1 MDSLF
6 DMRPDRPG
14 YRLQRLEV
22 FNWGTFDSAAGQIY
36 CFEPDGRTA
45 LLVGHNGS
53 GKSTLVDSILTLLVD
68 SRTRNYN
75 VAAGAGKRERT
86 AKSYI
91 KGAFDRTA
99 NESHTS
105 SVRYLRPSGNHLS
118 AVSAVFHDEQLGK
131 SFTLTQILYLK
142 ADADDKVF
150 AIADKTL
157 RLDQVLPG
165 LQKSDQIREHLAGF
179 GYQTTKTYA
188 EYQRWLTKRTHMRG
202 KAIDMFNQTVAV
214 KDIQSL
220 NKFVRDHMLEARDWR
235 ERVQKILTHFEDLS
249 VAHQELVRARRAE
262 ALLIPVEKRGEEFRR
277 KAAQLDSL
285 ERQVAAADIY
295 FPTQLI
301 FLFEPKIKVNQ
312 NNIEQLSATVKRLD
326 REVEEKNSVI
336 YGLTEDI
343 KREGGE
349 RLRKLPDLI
358 ELEQTHLQ
366 HKRPACEAFH
376 SNLTTCGI
384 KGIVNSAARFTKAQE
399 HVETVVISSRAK
411 IADLEAELEDAIG
424 VKREVNSELASDREE
439 LSVLQQRRTN
449 LPPNFAAMRTQICHG
464 LQLDEAMLPFAAE
477 LIAVDSQH
485 HDWEAS
491 IEMVLHSF
499 ARSLLVPDRYY
510 AKVRRFVEQNR
521 IIDKFGKGQRLEY
534 IRVEKA
540 QGSAGDR
547 VHPKAIVNK
556 LEFKPRH
563 DLAPWVRG
571 EVLRRFKHQC
581 CDSVEEFND
590 ISAWA
595 VTVNRHVKATAGRH
609 QKDDRDRT
617 IDPRYFVL
625 GWDNTAK
632 KERIA
637 RHIQE
642 LESQLEAGNQKIS
655 NCQSLLAAQRR
666 VLHAA
671 AEANR
676 VSDFDKIDIA
686 RHEKAIKMLQ
696 AEKCQLEESN
706 DTVRELRQQ
715 LKAEEK
721 LKVKL
726 VAERQAR
733 FEEQVKLQVQV
744 DAVKKMVENAREK
757 LNAAKVDGGSDQL
770 TGVFETI
777 TEALGQP
784 PLSFDDFTPREQKW
798 KDDTRAEIRRLRDP
812 VDELRDRLLDA
823 MLKYLREFKEEQN
836 DLNATV
842 QSLDSFLALLR
853 RLRRED
859 LPRYEDKFKERLND
873 QVSQEIGLFHNAL
886 REERR
891 QIERKIDQ
899 LNEALSN
906 VVYNPGTFMRL
917 QPRPVQDREIDDF
930 RRSLAECLADSMEH
944 TDEANQARFSRIQ
957 KLVERLGD
965 KERTTWRNKVI
976 DVRNWYDFAAQE
988 VEKQTQ
994 SLKSCY
1000 DGSSGQS
1007 GGEKAKLAFTILVAA
1022 LAYQFDIDPNGAT
1035 PGRFQFVV
1043 VDEMFSK
1050 VDDQNAMFA
1059 LRLFQQFGLQL
1070 LIVAPLDAKAR
1081 VTEPFVDRYLHVV
1094 KDTTTNCSQLYNMT
1108 AEDYDSVVK
1117 QVNLT
1122 S

>member
-22 FNWGTFDSAAGQIY
+22 FNWGTFDSSAGQIY

-105 SVRYLRPSGNHLS
+105 SVRFLRPVGNHLS

-142 ADADDKVF
+142 ADSDDKVF
-150 AIADKTL
+150 AIADTGL
-157 RLDQVLPG
+157 HLDEVLPG
-165 LQKSDQIREHLAGF
+165 LQKSDQIREHLSGF
-179 GYQTTKTYA
+179 GYQTTKTYI
-188 EYQRWLTKRTHMRG
+188 EYQRWLTRRTHMRG

-262 ALLIPVEKRGEEFRR
+262 AMLSPVETRGEKFRK
-277 KAAQLDSL
+277 KAAELESL
-285 ERQVAAADIY
+285 ERQIAAAEIY

-301 FLFEPKIKVNQ
+301 LLFEPEIEVNE
-312 NNIEQLSATVKRLD
+312 NRIDQLIATVKRLD
-326 REVEEKNSVI
+326 REIEDKNSVI

-343 KREGGE
+343 NREGGE

-366 HKRPACEAFH
+366 HKQPACNAFH
-376 SNLTTCGI
+376 ENLAACAIQGT
-384 KGIVNSAARFTKAQE
+384 VNSEVRFEKAQE
-399 HVETVVISSRAK
+399 HVGTVVKSSRNR
-411 IADLEAELEDAIG
+411 IADLESELEDAIG
-424 VKREVNSELASDREE
+424 VKREINAEITIERDELN
-439 LSVLQQRRTN
+439 VLQQRRTN

-464 LQLDEAMLPFAAE
+464 LQLDETMLPFAAE
-477 LIAVDSQH
+477 LIAVDSQQH
-485 HDWEAS
+485 EWEAS
-491 IEMVLHSF
+491 IEMVLYSF
-499 ARSLLVPDRYY
+499 ARSLLVPDRFYE
-510 AKVRRFVEQNR
+510 KVRRFVEQNR
-521 IIDKFGKGQRLEY
+521 IVDKFGKGQRLEY
-534 IRVEKA
+534 IRVEKV

-547 VHPKAIVNK
+547 VHPNAIVHK

-563 DLAPWVRG
+563 DLSPWVRG
-571 EVLRRFKHQC
+571 EVQRRFKHQC
-581 CDSVEEFND
+581 CDTVEEFND

-617 IDPRYFVL
+617 VNPRYFVL

-637 RHIQE
+637 RQILT
-642 LESQLEAGNQKIS
+642 LEEQLEAVSQKIS
-655 NCQSLLAAQRR
+655 NCQTLLTAQRK

-671 AEANR
+671 AEAQR
-676 VSDFDKIDIA
+676 VSDFDRIDVA
-686 RHEKAIKMLQ
+686 RHERTIKSLKE
-696 AEKCQLEESN
+696 EKRLLEESN
-706 DTVRELRQQ
+706 DTVRELKRQ

-721 LKVKL
+721 LKGKI
-726 VAERQAR
+726 VAQRQAS
-733 FEEQVKLQVQV
+733 FKEQVELQLQV
-744 DAVKKMVENAREK
+744 DAVKKRVEGARQK
-757 LNAAKVDGGSDQL
+757 LKSAESEDGSDL
-770 TGVFETI
+770 ADVFDTI
-777 TEALGQP
+777 TEALGEPQ
-784 PLSFDDFTPREQKW
+784 LSFDDFSPREQEW
-798 KDDTRAEIRRLRDP
+798 KDETRAEIRRLREP
-812 VDELRDRLLDA
+812 VEELRDSLLEA
-823 MLKYLREFKEEQN
+823 MVKYLREFKEEQD
-836 DLNATV
+836 DLSAAV

-891 QIERKIDQ
+891 QIERKIEQ
-899 LNEALSN
+899 LNEALSD

-917 QPRPVQDREIDDF
+917 QPRQVQDREIDDF

-988 VEKQTQ
+988 VERETQT
-994 SLKSCY
+994 LKSCY

-1022 LAYQFDIDPNGAT
+1022 LAYQFDIDPNGDT

-1050 VDDQNAMFA
+1050 VDDQNAMYA

-1094 KDTTTNCSQLYNMT
+1094 KDTITNCSQLYNMT
-1108 AEDYDSVVK
+1108 AEDYNAVVK
-1117 QVNLT
+1117 QVSVNP
-1122 S
+1122 